1 MIESSED
8 KKTIVLEDKKQAI
21 NLLEDSIPKVIYV
34 VAAPT
39 MLHMLLETSY
49 HLVNTVW
56 IGKLGASALAA
67 VGASSF
73 LLWLVFSVC
82 SLVEVG
88 VNSLV
93 ARYTGSK
100 ETDKVNKVSRN
111 GFLYG
116 ILLSFIIGLIGIL
129 SCETIFRFME
139 LKESVVDDAMLFMI
153 PAFWGLPL
161 FATTTITSAIFRGIG
176 DTKTPLKVL
185 SFTLILNILIA
196 PLFIFGI
203 IFPEMGIAGAS
214 YATLL
219 CQGIA
224 TLINIYILKSR
235 KIINSDK
242 FFSIE
247 FFKKITKIGLP
258 LSLNGVIFCVVYL
271 FLAKIVSNYGTESV
285 AALGIGQKVE
295 SALYCVSVGF
305 SIAATTLVGQCIGAN
320 NFERAKNIVSKLIKY
335 ISVVVLAFSSLVLI
349 FRKEI
354 VSVFSKESL
363 VIDYSSGYLT
373 AIGFTEVFLGIEI
386 VMEGVFSGLGN
397 TLPPIIIGLP
407 LNIIRIPVAYYAAKN
422 YGVNG
427 IWWTIGIT
435 TSLKGIILL
444 LWFKYYSTKKD
455 KKYS

>member
-1 MIESSED
+1 MPSTDNS
-8 KKTIVLEDKKQAI
+8 TLALEDKKSDI
-21 NLLEDSIPKVIYV
+21 NLLEDSIPKVIYL

-39 MLHMLLETSY
+39 MLHMFLETSY

-56 IGKLGASALAA
+56 IGKLGSTALAA

-93 ARYTGSK
+93 ARYTGSQ
-100 ETDKVNKVSRN
+100 EPEKVNKVSRN
-111 GFLYG
+111 GFMYG
-116 ILLSFIIGLIGIL
+116 ILLTFFVGIIGVL
-129 SCETIFRFME
+129 SCESVFRFME
-139 LKESVVDDAMLFMI
+139 LKEDVIANALLFML
-153 PAFWGLPL
+153 PAFVGLPV
-161 FATTTITSAIFRGIG
+161 FATTVTSSAIFRGLG

-214 YATLL
+214 LATIL
-219 CQGIA
+219 CQSLA
-224 TLINIYILKSR
+224 TVINIYFLKKR
-235 KIINSDK
+235 NIINNDK
-242 FFSIE
+242 FFDIE
-247 FFKKITKIGLP
+247 YFKKITKIGLP
-258 LSLNGVIFCVVYL
+258 LSLNGVIFCIVYL
-271 FLAKIVSNYGTESV
+271 FLARIVSNYGTESV

-295 SALYCVSVGF
+295 SALYCIAVGF
-305 SIAATTLVGQCIGAN
+305 SIAATTLVGQSIGAG
-320 NFERAKNIVSKLIKY
+320 NFLRAKGIVSKLIKY
-335 ISVVVLAFSSLVLI
+335 ISIVTLAVSSLIII
-349 FRKEI
+349 FRREI
-354 VSVFSKESL
+354 VSVFSTEKL

-407 LNIIRIPVAYYAAKN
+407 LNIIRIPLAYYAAKEF
-422 YGVNG
+422 GVNG

-435 TSLKGIILL
+435 TALKGIILL
-444 LWFKYYSTKKD
+444 LWFKFVSSKKQ
-455 KKYS
+455 YV